1 MCLNNFEA
9 ASKEQTLHR
18 SSFEVFKSN
27 ICHFVK
33 DKGDIGFLIDILE
46 NNEIRILYNRGWYPE
61 AFYLLAM
68 VDYLSRINDVP
79 ICTNYDDIR
88 SQTLQETIY
97 PVSTILTD
105 SAMHTDKRKKESLR
119 NAIPEFLRHNIV
131 ECNIRDAC

>member
-1 MCLNNFEA
+1 MYLNDFGI

-33 DKGDIGFLIDILE
+33 DKGDIDFLIDILE
-46 NNEIRILYNRGWYPE
+46 NNEIRSLYNRGWYPE

-68 VDYLSRINDVP
+68 ADYLSRINDVP
-79 ICTNYDDIR
+79 VCTNYNDIR
-88 SQTLQETIY
+88 SQRLKETIY
-97 PVSTILTD
+97 PVSVVLSDT
-105 SAMHTDKRKKESLR
+105 AMHTDRYKEESRK

-131 ECNIRDAC
+131 ECDVRDVC